1 MFGYFLITHS
11 GRDKIENFTLAHTQC
26 GGADGARF

>member
-11 GRDKIENFTLAHTQC
+11 SRDKIENFTLAHTQC
-26 GGADGARF
+26 GSADRAMF